1 MHWLQQSCIGSTHLL
16 TAMSV
21 VDPACVKAINNLL
34 ASKLPV
40 NQMVDQVVHTLKKQG
55 LAYHSVVTPS
65 QVLCHP
71 HNRANQML
79 SWLDMWDKG
88 QKMMAIGMKRQFL
101 GESMAIEIPPDP
113 AKRFEQLMANENLIK
128 EANGAMAPMTG
139 SERSLVAMTAIRFML
154 FVSLKNH
161 KQVAGIPCFH
171 CFHLFMSMLRF
182 PQLVH
187 QPHHSFSEGHQP
199 WLPAR

>member
-1 MHWLQQSCIGSTHLL
+1 MPICGIPPLLGSLMALHHCETNLACESHKQSIGIQIANEPNGGPGCPHSQE
-16 TAMSV
+16 ARF
-21 VDPACVKAINNLL
+21 
-34 ASKLPV
+34 
-40 NQMVDQVVHTLKKQG
+40 G
-55 LAYHSVVTPS
+55 LYHSVVTPS

-101 GESMAIEIPPDP
+101 GESMAIEISPDP
-113 AKRFEQLMANENLIK
+113 AKKSEQLMANENLIK

-154 FVSLKNH
+154 FVSFQNH
-161 KQVAGIPCFH
+161 KQLAGIPCFH

>member
-1 MHWLQQSCIGSTHLL
+1 MHWLQQSCIGSTRLL

-21 VDPACVKAINNLL
+21 VDPGCVKAINNLL

-101 GESMAIEIPPDP
+101 GESMAIEISPDP
-113 AKRFEQLMANENLIK
+113 AKRSEQLMANENLIK

-154 FVSLKNH
+154 FCQLSESQTISWH
-161 KQVAGIPCFH
+161 
-171 CFHLFMSMLRF
+171 SMLPLLPF
-182 PQLVH
+182 VHVHAEVSSACPPATPQL
-187 QPHHSFSEGHQP
+187 F
-199 WLPAR
+199 

>member
-1 MHWLQQSCIGSTHLL
+1 MHWLQQSCIGSTRLL

-21 VDPACVKAINNLL
+21 VDPGCVKAINNLL

-65 QVLCHP
+65 HVLCHP
-71 HNRANQML
+71 HQML

-101 GESMAIEIPPDP
+101 PWRIHGHRDLT
-113 AKRFEQLMANENLIK
+113 R
-128 EANGAMAPMTG
+128 
-139 SERSLVAMTAIRFML
+139 
-154 FVSLKNH
+154 
-161 KQVAGIPCFH
+161 PC
-171 CFHLFMSMLRF
+171 
-182 PQLVH
+182 QEV
-187 QPHHSFSEGHQP
+187 
-199 WLPAR
+199 

>member
-1 MHWLQQSCIGSTHLL
+1 
-16 TAMSV
+16 MSV
-21 VDPACVKAINNLL
+21 VDPGCVKAINNLL

-101 GESMAIEIPPDP
+101 GESMAIEISPDP
-113 AKRFEQLMANENLIK
+113 AKKSEKMFSLPNHCHSSSTRNTTRNT
-128 EANGAMAPMTG
+128 EASSA
-139 SERSLVAMTAIRFML
+139 
-154 FVSLKNH
+154 
-161 KQVAGIPCFH
+161 
-171 CFHLFMSMLRF
+171 
-182 PQLVH
+182 
-187 QPHHSFSEGHQP
+187 
-199 WLPAR
+199 

>member
-101 GESMAIEIPPDP
+101 GESMAIEISPDP
-113 AKRFEQLMANENLIK
+113 AKRSEQLMANENLIK

-171 CFHLFMSMLRF
+171 CFHLFMSTLRF

>member
-1 MHWLQQSCIGSTHLL
+1 M
-16 TAMSV
+16 
-21 VDPACVKAINNLL
+21 KAINNLL
-34 ASKLPV
+34 ASKLPM
-40 NQMVDQVVHTLKKQG
+40 NQMVGQVVHILKKQG

-101 GESMAIEIPPDP
+101 GESMAIEISPDP
-113 AKRFEQLMANENLIK
+113 AKKSEQLMANENLIK
-128 EANGAMAPMTG
+128 ETNAG

-154 FVSLKNH
+154 FCQLSESQTISWH
-161 KQVAGIPCFH
+161 
-171 CFHLFMSMLRF
+171 SMLPLLPF
-182 PQLVH
+182 VHVHAEVSSACPPATPQL
-187 QPHHSFSEGHQP
+187 F
-199 WLPAR
+199 